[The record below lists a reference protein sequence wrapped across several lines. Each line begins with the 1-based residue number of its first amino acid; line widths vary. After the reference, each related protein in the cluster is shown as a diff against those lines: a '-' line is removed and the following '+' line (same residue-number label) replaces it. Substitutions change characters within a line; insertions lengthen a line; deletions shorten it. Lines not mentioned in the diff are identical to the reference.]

1 MVRIALRIT
10 IVFKQAN
17 KQKKNKKTNSL
28 LKSKLSI
35 FTQTFYYN
43 FDLLFICVCFKRVLL
58 KEAFP
63 RRLGLI
69 KWKYIFTIITERCP
83 NWPFFWAVIIDC
95 ECCWL
100 ACRSQGQWWLV
111 VMMIIGIIITATE
124 SKLCVYRGH
133 NSGGEGYQLS
143 KGGGGE
149 GLWLID
155 AWWKM
160 MDVGSH

>member
-69 KWKYIFTIITERCP
+69 K
-83 NWPFFWAVIIDC
+83 
-95 ECCWL
+95 
-100 ACRSQGQWWLV
+100 
-111 VMMIIGIIITATE
+111 
-124 SKLCVYRGH
+124 
-133 NSGGEGYQLS
+133 
-143 KGGGGE
+143 
-149 GLWLID
+149 
-155 AWWKM
+155 
-160 MDVGSH
+160 